1 MLFSNVFNITVSPM
15 MADMYANK
23 LALHTTSAIPF
34 KYKFH

>member
-1 MLFSNVFNITVSPM
+1 MLFSNVFNISISPM

-23 LALHTTSAIPF
+23 LDLNTTSAIPF